1 MKRRWFLAG
10 LGLSVIGASCQAPEV
25 ETSGSAEPEGEAAQ
39 ATRDET
45 ALVMVT
51 TANYPPYEQLKPSD
65 ENDDLPADER
75 LPADGAADSTPLA
88 DGEVVGFDIDLAKLI
103 AQRLDRQLSILNL
116 QFDALI
122 PALVA
127 DEADMAMAALEPTR
141 DRKQR
146 VDFSN
151 IYYRSRQAL
160 ISIDGYLRPRD
171 LSYQTIGIRSNSV
184 QARYVNSLRN
194 ELPSL
199 DIVTYDSLDEVF
211 EALDRGAVEGIFA
224 ETTVAETYLQRY
236 ADFEAQIMPSE
247 QPAGSA
253 IALPKNSPLQQ
264 EINQAITDIKASGE
278 MTQLI
283 TQWFS

>member
-10 LGLSVIGASCQAPEV
+10 LGLSAIGASCQAPEV
-25 ETSGSAEPEGEAAQ
+25 ETSRSAEPEGEAAQ
-39 ATRDET
+39 AARDVT

-65 ENDDLPADER
+65 EDDVLPANER
-75 LPADGAADSTPLA
+75 RPADSAADSAPLT

-103 AQRLDRQLSILNL
+103 AQKLDRQLSILNL

-122 PALVA
+122 PALVD
-127 DEADMAMAALEPTR
+127 DEADIAMAALEPTR
-141 DRKQR
+141 DRKQQ

-171 LSYQTIGIRSNSV
+171 LGYQTIGIRSNSV

-194 ELPSL
+194 GLPGL

-211 EALDRGAVEGIFA
+211 EALDRGVVEGIFV

>member
-25 ETSGSAEPEGEAAQ
+25 ETSGSAKPEGEAAQ

-127 DEADMAMAALEPTR
+127 NEADMAMAALEPTR

-160 ISIDGYLRPRD
+160 ISIDGYLQPRD
-171 LSYQTIGIRSNSV
+171 LGYQTIGIRSNSV

-199 DIVTYDSLDEVF
+199 NIVTYDSLDEVF
-211 EALDRGAVEGIFA
+211 EALDRGAVEGIFV
-224 ETTVAETYLQRY
+224 ETTVAETYIQRY
-236 ADFEAQIMPSE
+236 ADFEAQTMPSD
-247 QPAGSA
+247 QPTGSA
-253 IALPKNSPLQQ
+253 IALPENSPLQQ
-264 EINQAITDIKASGE
+264 AINQAIADIRASGE